1 MNPFNNAAVPLARPL
16 TVQLETRVIVGL
28 PPI

>member
-1 MNPFNNAAVPLARPL
+1 MNPFNNAAVPLARLL
-16 TVQLETRVIVGL
+16 TAQLETRVIVGL